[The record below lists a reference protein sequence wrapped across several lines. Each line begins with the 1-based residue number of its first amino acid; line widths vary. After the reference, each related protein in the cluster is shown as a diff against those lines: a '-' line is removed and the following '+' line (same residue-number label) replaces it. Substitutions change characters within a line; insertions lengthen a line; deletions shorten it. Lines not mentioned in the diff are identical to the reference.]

1 MAQEENER
9 QRKSREKYISQMK
22 EIQKKAYGQILGQVE
37 SVVVALSGNP
47 ESFLPLR
54 GKILRASND
63 AIRQQEKLLERSY
76 ILEYESLS
84 EDIIVVQSKQ

>member
-9 QRKSREKYISQMK
+9 QKKSREKFINK
-22 EIQKKAYGQILGQVE
+22 LREIQKKAYGQILDQVE

-63 AIRQQEKLLERSY
+63 AIRQLEKELERSY

-84 EDIIVVQSKQ
+84 EDVIVIQNKQ

>member
-22 EIQKKAYGQILGQVE
+22 EIQKKAYGQILDQVE